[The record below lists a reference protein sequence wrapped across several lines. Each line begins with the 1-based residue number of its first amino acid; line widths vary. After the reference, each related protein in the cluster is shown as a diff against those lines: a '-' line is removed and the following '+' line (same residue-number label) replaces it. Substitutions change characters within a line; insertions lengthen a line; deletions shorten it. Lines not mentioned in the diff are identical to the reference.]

1 MKKILGLVIGLGC
14 TIGCL
19 GQAQVGFNINVNQGR
34 KPINPDIYG
43 TNTYKAVGKDTL
55 NPTVSRFGGN
65 RSSAYNWENN
75 FSNAGSDYIFSS
87 DDWWLDAVG
96 INKNTWKTVS
106 GSPVQAL
113 VDSAG
118 KTKRSSMITLQA
130 MGYVSADGNGAV
142 ACNAPCN
149 RWIPAYA
156 NKPGGN
162 YQYPPDKTDNAVY
175 LDEEVSWLVNKYG
188 KASSGGI
195 KYYQIDNEPEL
206 WNSTHSKIR
215 TKLVTPVELAQINE
229 TFGKMIRIIDPSAS
243 IMGFVAFGWYGLVT
257 VDLKTYLKEMK
268 IRSTAYGSPLI
279 DIFDWHF
286 YPNDLLNYTANK
298 EWDLLQAPRILWD
311 SKYFIQGGAGPMGYY
326 GNAPQLM
333 KRYKGIINTE
343 FPGLKM
349 GITEWN
355 SSYDETKVVSGL
367 YVADI
372 LGVYGQEDIEV
383 ATYFTRPTAYAATG
397 FKLFRNYDG
406 KNSTYGDT
414 YVQAISSDVPNATV
428 YASTESK
435 TNDDRIHIIAVSK
448 NMTSTTNGTFTVSG
462 TKSYIKAEVYYFDPT
477 SQKIKKGQDITGI
490 TGNAFQYNLPNHSA
504 VHFVLTTST
513 VTGLEDERY
522 DDKINLFPQPFEK
535 DFRIEAGKEFI
546 ATIYS
551 LDGVKISNGIYQ
563 NEAFLGNDLSKGTY
577 LVKIEIDNQVY
588 NKKVIKY

>member
-1 MKKILGLVIGLGC
+1 MKKKFGVLIGIAFAFNSIGQTKVNF
-14 TIGCL
+14 TID
-19 GQAQVGFNINVNQGR
+19 VSQGR
-34 KPINPDIYG
+34 KPISSNIYG
-43 TNTYKAVGKDTL
+43 TNTYKAIGADTL

-87 DDWWLDAVG
+87 DDWWLDAIE
-96 INKNTWKTVS
+96 INKNTWRTVS

-113 VDSAG
+113 VDSAN
-118 KTKRSSMITLQA
+118 KAKRASMITLQA

-156 NKPGGN
+156 NKPGGV
-162 YQYPPDKTDNAVY
+162 YQYPPDKTDNAIY
-175 LDEEVSWLVNKYG
+175 LDEEVSWLVKKYG
-188 KASSGGI
+188 KASNGGV

-206 WNSTHSKIR
+206 WNSTHSKIK
-215 TKLVTPVELAQINE
+215 TKLVTPLELAQINE
-229 TFGKMIRIIDPSAS
+229 TFGKMIRTLDPSSS
-243 IMGFVAFGWYGLVT
+243 ILGFVSFGWYGLVT
-257 VDLKTYLKEMK
+257 VDLKTYLREMK
-268 IRSTAYGSPLI
+268 TRSTAFGSPLI
-279 DIFDWHF
+279 DVFDWHF
-286 YPNDLLNYTANK
+286 YPNDLLNYTGNN

-333 KRYKGIINTE
+333 RRYKGIINTE

-349 GITEWN
+349 GVTEWN

-383 ATYFTRPTAYAATG
+383 ATYFTRPTAYAAAG

-414 YVQAISSDVPNATV
+414 YVQANSSDVPNATV
-428 YASTESK
+428 YASTETK
-435 TNDDRIHIIAVSK
+435 TNDDRLHIVAISK
-448 NMTSTTNGTFTVSG
+448 TMTGTTNGTFTVAG
-462 TKSYIKAEVYYFDPT
+462 TKIYTKAEVYYFDPS
-477 SQKIKKGQDITGI
+477 SQKIKRGQDITGI
-490 TGNAFQYNLPNHSA
+490 IGNTFQYNLPNHSA
-504 VHFVLTTST
+504 AHFVLTTST
-513 VTGLEDERY
+513 ITGLEEENFDN
-522 DDKINLFPQPFEK
+522 KVNIFPQPFEK
-535 DFRIEAGKEFI
+535 EFRIEAGKEFNV
-546 ATIYS
+546 TIYS
-551 LDGVKISNGIYQ
+551 LEGEKISEGKYQ
-563 NEAFLGNDLSKGTY
+563 NGSVLGHDLAKGTY
-577 LVKIEIDNQVY
+577 LVKIETDNQVY